1 MQEDPLPAVVFIFAL
16 ILLKGF
22 FSLIHAAFLSSRK
35 TWLMA
40 RLSGG
45 DGRYRKALAAM
56 ENPSQ
61 ALSALQTAR
70 VFLGTAAGVAGGLAA
85 ARFLEPPLP
94 WGAAAAL
101 AVTAATDML
110 GEALPQEL
118 ARAAPERITAGA
130 FPVISALSALC
141 KPLTLLS
148 AGLSAL
154 AANLLRIEKNAP
166 SGMTEDELRIA
177 LREGEKSG
185 IVESKE
191 RTMVEGV
198 FYLGDRPVGTFMTH
212 RSEIIWL
219 DAGAGAEAMRNAA
232 FGHRDQRYFP
242 VAAGNLDEVVGVV
255 SVEDLLFALLD
266 ERAPA
271 LTAISKP
278 CVFVPETMSALKA
291 FEAFRNGEADFL
303 LVMDEYGG
311 LAGVLSLRNLVEE
324 IVGQLSEPAKGELP
338 ILRQE
343 DGTYLVDGS
352 VNIDEIAEVLAIAL
366 RERQDYHTLAGFILS
381 MAGEIPRTGAR
392 FEYGGYCFKIIDMDG
407 NRIDKVLVS
416 PAEAPAEGSG
426 AGGA

>member
-1 MQEDPLPAVVFIFAL
+1 MQEDPLSAALFIFAL
-16 ILLKGF
+16 ILGKGF

-45 DGRYRKALAAM
+45 ENRYRKVLAAM
-56 ENPSQ
+56 ENPTH
-61 ALSALQTAR
+61 ALSALQSAR
-70 VFLGTAAGVAGGLAA
+70 VFLGTAAGVAGGLTA
-85 ARFLEPPLP
+85 ARLFENTLP
-94 WGAAAAL
+94 WGAAATLAL
-101 AVTAATDML
+101 TIPLVLL
-110 GEALPQEL
+110 GETLPKEL
-118 ARAAPERITAGA
+118 ARAAPERITAAA
-130 FPVISALSALC
+130 FPVISALSTLC
-141 KPLTLLS
+141 KPLSLLS
-148 AGLSAL
+148 VSLSAL
-154 AANLLRIEKNAP
+154 AAKLLRIEKTAP

-177 LREGEKSG
+177 LMEGEKSG

-219 DAGAGAEAMRNAA
+219 DADADAGAMRTAA
-232 FGHRDQRYFP
+232 FDHRDQRYFP
-242 VAAGNLDEVVGVV
+242 VAPGNLDEVVGVV

-266 ERAPA
+266 ERGTA

-291 FEAFRNGEADFL
+291 FESFRNGEADFL

-324 IVGQLSEPAKGELP
+324 IVGQLSEPAKDEIP

-352 VNIDEIAEVLAIAL
+352 VNIDEIAEVLDIAL
-366 RERQDYHTLAGFILS
+366 RERQDYHTLAGFLLS
-381 MAGEIPRTGAR
+381 MAGEIPRAGAS
-392 FEYGGYCFKIIDMDG
+392 FEYGGYHFKIIDMDG
-407 NRIDKVLVS
+407 NRIDKVLIS
-416 PAEAPAEGSG
+416 PAGPPEVSAGSG
-426 AGGA
+426 A